1 MKRPRVLLIDDELEL
16 ISTLVERLGFRGIE
30 ATAVASGREALAL
43 LAERSFDVVVADLK
57 MPGMSWLDV
66 IRRVRKQD
74 PAVRVILITGHGA
87 GGEEG
92 GEKVPEEYEVLMKP
106 FPLDALVRIIQ
117 GEPGP
122 ERSAE
127 R

>member
-57 MPGMSWLDV
+57 MPGMSGLDV